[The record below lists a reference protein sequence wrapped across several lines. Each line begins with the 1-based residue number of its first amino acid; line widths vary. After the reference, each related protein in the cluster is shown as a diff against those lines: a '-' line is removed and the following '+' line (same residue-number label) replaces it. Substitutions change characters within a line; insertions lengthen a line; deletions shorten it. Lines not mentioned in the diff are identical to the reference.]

1 MSSIVCSIA
10 YNNFVSKWAYERTRL
25 QKRYKLD
32 LKMNFDTKEIF
43 LIFYGIM
50 RYMRQREFY
59 KKGLE
64 LLKATVDTLEDK
76 MRKFDLEIYKKLT
89 FDNVNFLIKRS
100 TS

>member
-1 MSSIVCSIA
+1 MSSIVCAIV
-10 YNNFVSKWAYERTRL
+10 YNNFVSKWAYESTRL
-25 QKRYKLD
+25 QKRYKID
-32 LKMNFDTKEIF
+32 LKINFDTKDIF
-43 LIFYGIM
+43 LIFYGVM

-64 LLKATVDTLEDK
+64 LLKATVETLEDK
-76 MRKFDLEIYKKLT
+76 MMKFDPQIYKKLT